1 MREAAALLS
10 ARGPYWKVLV
20 IRIALDCMLLGG
32 TCVHDKVAMGVPL
45 LLMALGK
52 KWQ

>member
-1 MREAAALLS
+1 MREAAVLLS
-10 ARGPYWKVLV
+10 ARGPYWRVLV
-20 IRIALDCMLLGG
+20 IRIARLYVAGG